1 MEGNLDINR
10 AFKNRDKKALPP
22 LIRIQKQIAAGHVD
36 ASSVLPGGIVHAPL
50 PLDVHFFG
58 LGPIIEMMRA
68 LRKSTISA
76 SCNNNSGSHGMFLSW
91 GSGVTKRISGQK
103 TLLRRGFPIN
113 ECKRGNGKYRYLVVN
128 THFLNAP
135 VQTASIAN
143 TTTSKGYCTCPMH

>member
-1 MEGNLDINR
+1 MSGKEIGRVEFWLICPVWLDGR
-10 AFKNRDKKALPP
+10 QSRHKSGFQNRDKKALPP
-22 LIRIQKQIAAGHVD
+22 LIRIQKQIAAGHID

-91 GSGVTKRISGQK
+91 GSGVTERITGQK
-103 TLLRRGFPIN
+103 PLLV
-113 ECKRGNGKYRYLVVN
+113 E
-128 THFLNAP
+128 
-135 VQTASIAN
+135 
-143 TTTSKGYCTCPMH
+143 TSR